1 VFFIS
6 VLGLIG
12 SFQVFETIYML
23 SNKSGDA
30 IARFGPGDSG
40 MTVVPLLYHYGFE
53 TFEMGKA
60 SALAYV
66 LFAIIL
72 ILTAIQ
78 TRIYRKGD
86 RA

>member
-1 VFFIS
+1 
-6 VLGLIG
+6 
-12 SFQVFETIYML
+12 
-23 SNKSGDA
+23 
-30 IARFGPGDSG
+30 
-40 MTVVPLLYHYGFE
+40 
-53 TFEMGKA
+53 MGKA